1 MHRLNFLAREL
12 RGIVVVALVAMM
24 ILWLFGRLSDDRA
37 EAKAEI
43 ASRNTT
49 TTSSTTT
56 TTTTIP
62 PVDDTERLCSLSNAF
77 REDLRGLRVV
87 LVNRAGDPLANPGDR
102 DIDLG
107 MHPDGDIPIEVREA
121 RTVASEAAIASGA
134 ISPDDTA
141 APVTTTT
148 EAGPPPGVP
157 PPAVVNPNR
166 IDPLESG
173 LLGRPQ
179 EVALSFYTA
188 ASALRLGLI
197 DADFDAAADHLA
209 DFVAIG
215 EPARWDLE
223 ELEASDFYD
232 RWVALS
238 TRPVISIDNTLEYIE
253 ETCTIRIGSG
263 FLYRE
268 RAPELPILSPILSET
283 AVDPDAVAGG

>member
-12 RGIVVVALVAMM
+12 RGVVVVVLVGMM
-24 ILWLFGRLSDDRA
+24 IMWLFARLSDDRA

-49 TTSSTTT
+49 TTTTIATTT
-56 TTTTIP
+56 TTEPRI
-62 PVDDTERLCSLSNAF
+62 DDNERLCSLANAF

-102 DIDLG
+102 DIDIG

-121 RTVASEAAIASGA
+121 RTVAGDAAIASGA
-134 ISPDDTA
+134 SIPSTV
-141 APVTTTT
+141 APETTTTT
-148 EAGPPPGVP
+148 EAPPPAVP
-157 PPAVVNPNR
+157 PPSVVNPNR

-188 ASALRLGLI
+188 SSALRLGLI
-197 DADFDAAADHLA
+197 DADFDATADHFA

-223 ELEASDFYD
+223 ELAESDFYD
-232 RWVALS
+232 RWVALT
-238 TRPVISIDNTLEYIE
+238 TRPVISVDNTLEYIE
-253 ETCTIRIGSG
+253 ETCTIRIGNG

-268 RAPELPILSPILSET
+268 RAPELPVLAPVLQES
-283 AVDPDAVAGG
+283 AVDPGAVGG